1 MVIFASLILQEA
13 GVIGTQTY
21 KEADVENGVVED
33 KDHFGGKRHL
43 DLKSEE
49 AYDENFSKRQQTQ

>member
-1 MVIFASLILQEA
+1 M
-13 GVIGTQTY
+13 IGTQTY